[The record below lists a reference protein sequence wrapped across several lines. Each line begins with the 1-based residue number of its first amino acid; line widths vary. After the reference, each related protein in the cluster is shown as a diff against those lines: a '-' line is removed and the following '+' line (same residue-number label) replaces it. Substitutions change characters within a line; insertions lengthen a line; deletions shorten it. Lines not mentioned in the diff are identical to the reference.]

1 MTELRKKQESDVS
14 KEQSMSVS
22 GATPLTEKGS
32 APLSLSAPA
41 INTGGR
47 DAISLGASVVPVSS
61 SALDLIKKK
70 LQDSTAPATSI
81 QHQASAGAMPSE
93 LNGSIPVDVVG
104 KGSHSENG
112 KDKVK
117 DDNADGN
124 LSNSSSDS
132 EDVDS
137 GPTKEECAIQF
148 KVSFI
153 LLVILIVKTNM
164 FLICFCS
171 SRTCIPDVSMFLCHY
186 LLTILIPDYI

>member
-1 MTELRKKQESDVS
+1 MTELKKRQESDAL
-14 KEQSMSVS
+14 KEQLISVQN
-22 GATPLTEKGS
+22 ATTSTEKGS

-47 DAISLGASVVPVSS
+47 DAISPVSS

-70 LQDSTAPATSI
+70 LQDSTAPAIET
-81 QHQASAGAMPSE
+81 E
-93 LNGSIPVDVVG
+93 LNGSVPVDQVG

-137 GPTKEECAIQF
+137 GPTKEERAIQF
-148 KVSFI
+148 KVSSI
-153 LLVILIVKTNM
+153 LLLFIITKTNI
-164 FLICFCS
+164 FLICILLLLYVLVEYS
-171 SRTCIPDVSMFLCHY
+171 GDAQGAWGGPVLKMGKGASKICI
-186 LLTILIPDYI
+186 